1 MKQTIE
7 QNQLQYHIVNG
18 YFPTTD
24 GTTEFVV
31 STIEQY
37 SGNEQ
42 LLIEV
47 SFDQYHEM
55 LEHIELNE
63 PKIYAAALSCIKKGA
78 FTYEQVK
85 HIAEACCIHE
95 LHLEEDGRISLTSTV
110 LSISAMIS
118 FAQSKWNGADRQ
130 TAIKNAVYTGIS
142 IFGETFAEEVIMQ
155 QFAIANNELQY
166 NLNAGLKGA
175 IAKNGTKAVA
185 KKMATKL
192 TEKAMI
198 SSAMAKKTI
207 MLLNANVV
215 TGALV
220 TGVMS
225 TVDVTRA
232 IKGQL
237 SPQQL
242 FKNVTKT
249 GASVAG
255 GIIGMLVFAGIG
267 FQIPSVS
274 TAVIS
279 MIGGVLGLIFGSMI
293 MTKIT
298 SKLLDLFI
306 EDDAVKMLDIF
317 NDVLLEQAQSFLLNE
332 EELKEALKD
341 FNTRFDM
348 KAELRNM
355 YAAPN
360 RSVFAKNI
368 IERELAC
375 IVKRRMYLHVP
386 TNEEVFEVLEHI

>member
-1 MKQTIE
+1 MEHNIE
-7 QNQLQYHIVNG
+7 QNQLQYHIVNC

-24 GTTEFVV
+24 ETAQFVV

-37 SGNEQ
+37 SDEEL

-47 SFDQYHEM
+47 SFDQYLEI
-55 LEHIELNE
+55 LEHIQLNATTL
-63 PKIYAAALSCIKKGA
+63 YATAKNCIKKGA

-95 LHLEEDGRISLTSTV
+95 LHLEEDGQISLTSTV
-110 LSISAMIS
+110 LSISALIS

-130 TAIKNAVYTGIS
+130 AAIKNAVYTGIS
-142 IFGETFAEEVIMQ
+142 IFGETFAEEIIMQ
-155 QFAIANNELQY
+155 QFLANNDLQY
-166 NLNAGLKGA
+166 DLSVGFKGA
-175 IAKNGTKAVA
+175 IAKNGTKVAA
-185 KKMATKL
+185 KKLATKL
-192 TEKAMI
+192 TKKAML
-198 SSAMAKKTI
+198 SSAIAKKSI
-207 MLLNANVV
+207 MLFNANVV

-220 TGVMS
+220 TGIMS
-225 TVDVTRA
+225 TVDVARA

-242 FKNVTKT
+242 SKSVTKT
-249 GASVAG
+249 ASSVVG
-255 GIIGMLVFAGIG
+255 GIIGMLIFTVIG

-279 MIGGVLGLIFGSMI
+279 MIGAVLGLILGSMI
-293 MTKIT
+293 TTKIT

-306 EDDAVKMLDIF
+306 EDDIVNMLNIF
-317 NDVLLEQAQSFLLNE
+317 NSVLLERAQSFLLNE
-332 EELKEALKD
+332 EELNEALKD

-348 KAELRNM
+348 KAEMRNM

-368 IERELAC
+368 IEHELAR
-375 IVKRRMYLHVP
+375 IVKQRMYLHVP
-386 TNEEVFEVLEHI
+386 TNAEVFEVLEHI